1 MPNRY
6 YYGELPSFIY
16 NNTQAM
22 RTTFD
27 MIVMCEAYD
36 HHKRSPISQQVTQNV
51 HLLNLA
57 KNQFLHVV
65 TLKFMLTSK
74 ILFEYSD
81 NL

>member
-1 MPNRY
+1 MENS
-6 YYGELPSFIY
+6 LPLY

-22 RTTFD
+22 KTTFD

-36 HHKRSPISQQVTQNV
+36 HHKRSPISQQVTKKRAF
-51 HLLNLA
+51 LNLA